1 MFNKRVLRYKIFSP
15 EGKTAKT
22 TQLQVISF
30 RQKNLLC
37 LKSKDSSDV
46 ETFKFIIVSKLEL

>member
-1 MFNKRVLRYKIFSP
+1 MVLRYKIFSP
-15 EGKTAKT
+15 KGKAVKT

-37 LKSKDSSDV
+37 LKSKDSSEV